1 LREKVNAKTKLVF
14 IANPNNPT
22 GTYVSKDAFDAF
34 VSGLPET
41 VIVVLDEAYDTFI
54 DVKDYPHGS
63 DYVGKQNV
71 LVLKT
76 FSKAYGLS
84 GLRVGYCVGEPRFCA
99 FMEKTRQP
107 FNINSLAQAGALAAL
122 DDKAFLRTTRSVV
135 LAGKKYLYKQLAALE
150 LAYVPSVAN
159 FILVDVGRDCVE
171 VFRELL
177 KRGVIVRDMKQYG
190 LGNFIRVTIGTL
202 SENRRFIAALGQ
214 VLEKTRKTT

>member
-1 LREKVNAKTKLVF
+1 
-14 IANPNNPT
+14 
-22 GTYVSKDAFDAF
+22 
-34 VSGLPET
+34 
-41 VIVVLDEAYDTFI
+41 
-54 DVKDYPHGS
+54 
-63 DYVGKQNV
+63 VGKQNV